1 MTTSLALL
9 AIFDKIE
16 RGIAEGR
23 KALDKYRNALKNDD
37 ATPREVLLAKRKCF
51 YWSSNILSETDEPG
65 LAVLGIHNDCVRICM
80 KANDADDIGDSEGIL
95 NSIEEHFRFVE
106 LAMQS
111 HLSDTPL
118 QA

>member
-1 MTTSLALL
+1 MTTSLTLL
-9 AIFDKIE
+9 AIFEKLE
-16 RGIAEGR
+16 KCIAEGR
-23 KALDKYRNALKNDD
+23 KALDNYRNALANDD

-51 YWSSNILSETDEPG
+51 YWSSNILSETSKRA
-65 LAVLGIHNDCVRICM
+65 LAVLDIYSDCVNICG
-80 KANDADDIGDSEGIL
+80 KANDADDNGDSEGIL